1 MFRRVGGA
9 RVAEFF
15 QTYYLAQNFGVGWI
29 VKDVLYAA
37 ELAFLLS
44 AVNWRSPRS
53 VALLVCK
60 AACLWGVLLLA
71 NSVFYMIFSGGN
83 MIVVTYPLVAAL
95 AIVCIRGLRVTSR
108 IAQAAVER
116 FHSMRQLNE
125 RMKEQRFDLLLLDID
140 MPKVDGI
147 RFGLYLRENK
157 DRTEIVYVSNR
168 EDRVFESFQ
177 VHPFGFV
184 RKSHFLKDIGAV
196 IEAFLAAQRAE
207 DKEGEQLLVPQGKSG
222 IVSIPIHS
230 IIYIEGSGKQQ
241 LVHLDDRKDVL
252 ALRSSMENLE
262 SKVADKGF
270 LRIHKGYLVNYRRIS
285 VIARTQAELTNGEVL
300 PLSRSNAARIREE
313 YLRLSQAARSTLL

>member
-1 MFRRVGGA
+1 MDILKVAVCDDDDCALDGIAGAAEAAFRRHG
-9 RVAEFF
+9 
-15 QTYYLAQNFGVGWI
+15 
-29 VKDVLYAA
+29 
-37 ELAFLLS
+37 
-44 AVNWRSPRS
+44 
-53 VALLVCK
+53 
-60 AACLWGVLLLA
+60 
-71 NSVFYMIFSGGN
+71 
-83 MIVVTYPLVAAL
+83 
-95 AIVCIRGLRVTSR
+95 
-108 IAQAAVER
+108 AQAAIER

-157 DRTEIVYVSNR
+157 DRSEIVYVSNR

-196 IEAFLAAQRAE
+196 IEAFLAARREE
-207 DKEGEQLLVPQGKSG
+207 DKEGDQLLVPQGKSG
-222 IVSIPIHS
+222 IVSIPIRS

-241 LVHLDDRKDVL
+241 IVHLDDRKDVL

-313 YLRLSQAARSTLL
+313 YLRLSQADRSTLL

>member
-1 MFRRVGGA
+1 MDILKVAVCDDDDCALDGIAGAAEAAFRRHG
-9 RVAEFF
+9 E
-15 QTYYLAQNFGVGWI
+15 
-29 VKDVLYAA
+29 
-37 ELAFLLS
+37 
-44 AVNWRSPRS
+44 
-53 VALLVCK
+53 
-60 AACLWGVLLLA
+60 
-71 NSVFYMIFSGGN
+71 
-83 MIVVTYPLVAAL
+83 
-95 AIVCIRGLRVTSR
+95 
-108 IAQAAVER
+108 QAAVER

-157 DRTEIVYVSNR
+157 DRSEIVYVSNR

-196 IEAFLAAQRAE
+196 IDAFLAARREE
-207 DKEGEQLLVPQGKSG
+207 DKEGDQLLVPQGKSG
-222 IVSIPIHS
+222 IVSIPIRS

-241 LVHLDDRKDVL
+241 IVHLDDRKDVL
-252 ALRSSMENLE
+252 VLRSSMENLE
-262 SKVADKGF
+262 SKVAGKGF
-270 LRIHKGYLVNYRRIS
+270 LRIQKGYLVNYRRIS

-313 YLRLSQAARSTLL
+313 YLRLSQADRSTLL

>member
-1 MFRRVGGA
+1 MDVLKVAVCDDDDCALDGIAGAAEAAFRRHG
-9 RVAEFF
+9 E
-15 QTYYLAQNFGVGWI
+15 
-29 VKDVLYAA
+29 
-37 ELAFLLS
+37 
-44 AVNWRSPRS
+44 
-53 VALLVCK
+53 
-60 AACLWGVLLLA
+60 
-71 NSVFYMIFSGGN
+71 
-83 MIVVTYPLVAAL
+83 
-95 AIVCIRGLRVTSR
+95 
-108 IAQAAVER
+108 QAAVER

-140 MPKVDGI
+140 MPRVDGI

-196 IEAFLAAQRAE
+196 IDAFLAARREE
-207 DKEGEQLLVPQGKSG
+207 DKEGDQLLVPQGKSG
-222 IVSIPIHS
+222 IVSIPIRS

-241 LVHLDDRKDVL
+241 IVHLDDRKDVL
-252 ALRSSMENLE
+252 VLRSSMENLE
-262 SKVADKGF
+262 SKVAGKGF

-313 YLRLSQAARSTLL
+313 YLRLSQADRSTLL

>member
-1 MFRRVGGA
+1 MDILKVAVCDDDDCALDGIAGAAEAAFRRHG
-9 RVAEFF
+9 
-15 QTYYLAQNFGVGWI
+15 
-29 VKDVLYAA
+29 
-37 ELAFLLS
+37 
-44 AVNWRSPRS
+44 
-53 VALLVCK
+53 
-60 AACLWGVLLLA
+60 
-71 NSVFYMIFSGGN
+71 
-83 MIVVTYPLVAAL
+83 
-95 AIVCIRGLRVTSR
+95 
-108 IAQAAVER
+108 AQAAIER

-196 IEAFLAAQRAE
+196 IEAFLAAPRAE

-270 LRIHKGYLVNYRRIS
+270 LRIHKGYLVNYRWIS

-313 YLRLSQAARSTLL
+313 YLRLSQADRSTLL

>member
-1 MFRRVGGA
+1 MDVLKVAVCDDDDCALDGIAGAAEAAFRRHG
-9 RVAEFF
+9 
-15 QTYYLAQNFGVGWI
+15 
-29 VKDVLYAA
+29 
-37 ELAFLLS
+37 
-44 AVNWRSPRS
+44 
-53 VALLVCK
+53 
-60 AACLWGVLLLA
+60 
-71 NSVFYMIFSGGN
+71 
-83 MIVVTYPLVAAL
+83 
-95 AIVCIRGLRVTSR
+95 
-108 IAQAAVER
+108 AQAAIER

-168 EDRVFESFQ
+168 EDMVFESFQ

-270 LRIHKGYLVNYRRIS
+270 LRIHKGYLVNYRWIS

-313 YLRLSQAARSTLL
+313 YLRLSQADRSTLL

>member
-1 MFRRVGGA
+1 MDVLKVAVCDDDDCALDGIAGAAEAAFRRHG
-9 RVAEFF
+9 
-15 QTYYLAQNFGVGWI
+15 
-29 VKDVLYAA
+29 
-37 ELAFLLS
+37 
-44 AVNWRSPRS
+44 
-53 VALLVCK
+53 
-60 AACLWGVLLLA
+60 
-71 NSVFYMIFSGGN
+71 
-83 MIVVTYPLVAAL
+83 
-95 AIVCIRGLRVTSR
+95 
-108 IAQAAVER
+108 AQAAVER

-196 IEAFLAAQRAE
+196 IDAFLAARREE
-207 DKEGEQLLVPQGKSG
+207 DKEGDQLLVPQGKSG
-222 IVSIPIHS
+222 IVSIPIRS

-241 LVHLDDRKDVL
+241 IVHLDDRKDVL

-313 YLRLSQAARSTLL
+313 YLRLSQADRSTLL

>member
-1 MFRRVGGA
+1 MDVLKVAVCDDDDCALDGIAGAAEAAFRRHG
-9 RVAEFF
+9 
-15 QTYYLAQNFGVGWI
+15 
-29 VKDVLYAA
+29 
-37 ELAFLLS
+37 
-44 AVNWRSPRS
+44 
-53 VALLVCK
+53 
-60 AACLWGVLLLA
+60 
-71 NSVFYMIFSGGN
+71 
-83 MIVVTYPLVAAL
+83 
-95 AIVCIRGLRVTSR
+95 
-108 IAQAAVER
+108 AQAAVER

-157 DRTEIVYVSNR
+157 DRSEIVYVSNR

-207 DKEGEQLLVPQGKSG
+207 DKEGDQLLVPQGKSG
-222 IVSIPIHS
+222 IVSIPIRS

-241 LVHLDDRKDVL
+241 IVHLDDRKDVL
-252 ALRSSMENLE
+252 VLRSSMENLE
-262 SKVADKGF
+262 SKVAGKGF
-270 LRIHKGYLVNYRRIS
+270 LRIHKGYLVNYRWIS

-313 YLRLSQAARSTLL
+313 YLRLSQADRSTLL

>member
-1 MFRRVGGA
+1 MDILKVAVCDDDDCALDGIGGAAEAAFRRHG
-9 RVAEFF
+9 E
-15 QTYYLAQNFGVGWI
+15 
-29 VKDVLYAA
+29 
-37 ELAFLLS
+37 
-44 AVNWRSPRS
+44 
-53 VALLVCK
+53 
-60 AACLWGVLLLA
+60 
-71 NSVFYMIFSGGN
+71 
-83 MIVVTYPLVAAL
+83 
-95 AIVCIRGLRVTSR
+95 
-108 IAQAAVER
+108 QAAVER

-157 DRTEIVYVSNR
+157 DRSEIVYVSNR

-196 IEAFLAAQRAE
+196 IDAFLAARREE
-207 DKEGEQLLVPQGKSG
+207 DKEGDQLLVPQGKSG
-222 IVSIPIHS
+222 IVSIPIRS

-241 LVHLDDRKDVL
+241 IVHLDDRKDVL
-252 ALRSSMENLE
+252 VLRSSMENLE
-262 SKVADKGF
+262 SKVAGKGF

-313 YLRLSQAARSTLL
+313 YLRLSQADRSTLL

>member
-1 MFRRVGGA
+1 MDILKVAVCDDDDCALDGIAGAAEAAFRRH
-9 RVAEFF
+9 
-15 QTYYLAQNFGVGWI
+15 
-29 VKDVLYAA
+29 
-37 ELAFLLS
+37 S
-44 AVNWRSPRS
+44 
-53 VALLVCK
+53 
-60 AACLWGVLLLA
+60 
-71 NSVFYMIFSGGN
+71 
-83 MIVVTYPLVAAL
+83 
-95 AIVCIRGLRVTSR
+95 
-108 IAQAAVER
+108 AQAAVER

-140 MPKVDGI
+140 MPRVDGI

-157 DRTEIVYVSNR
+157 DRSEIVYVSNR

-196 IEAFLAAQRAE
+196 IDAFLAARREE
-207 DKEGEQLLVPQGKSG
+207 DKEGDQLLVPQGKSG
-222 IVSIPIHS
+222 IVSIPIRS

-241 LVHLDDRKDVL
+241 IVHLDDRKDVL
-252 ALRSSMENLE
+252 VLRSSMENLE
-262 SKVADKGF
+262 SKVAGKGF

-313 YLRLSQAARSTLL
+313 YLRLSQADRSTLL

>member
-1 MFRRVGGA
+1 MDILKVAVCDDDDCALDGIAGAAEAAFRRHG
-9 RVAEFF
+9 
-15 QTYYLAQNFGVGWI
+15 
-29 VKDVLYAA
+29 
-37 ELAFLLS
+37 
-44 AVNWRSPRS
+44 
-53 VALLVCK
+53 
-60 AACLWGVLLLA
+60 
-71 NSVFYMIFSGGN
+71 
-83 MIVVTYPLVAAL
+83 
-95 AIVCIRGLRVTSR
+95 
-108 IAQAAVER
+108 AQAAIER

-222 IVSIPIHS
+222 IVSIPIRS

-270 LRIHKGYLVNYRRIS
+270 LRIHKGYLVNYRWIS

-313 YLRLSQAARSTLL
+313 YLRLSQADRSTLL

>member
-1 MFRRVGGA
+1 MDILKVAVCDDDDCALDGIAGAAEAAFRRHG
-9 RVAEFF
+9 
-15 QTYYLAQNFGVGWI
+15 
-29 VKDVLYAA
+29 
-37 ELAFLLS
+37 
-44 AVNWRSPRS
+44 
-53 VALLVCK
+53 
-60 AACLWGVLLLA
+60 
-71 NSVFYMIFSGGN
+71 
-83 MIVVTYPLVAAL
+83 
-95 AIVCIRGLRVTSR
+95 
-108 IAQAAVER
+108 AQAAIEC

-196 IEAFLAAQRAE
+196 IEAFLAARREE
-207 DKEGEQLLVPQGKSG
+207 DKEGDQLLVPQGKSG
-222 IVSIPIHS
+222 IVSIPIRS

-241 LVHLDDRKDVL
+241 IVHLDDRKDVL

-313 YLRLSQAARSTLL
+313 YLRLSQADRSTLL

>member
-1 MFRRVGGA
+1 MDVLKVAVCDDDDCALDGIAGAAEAAFRRHG
-9 RVAEFF
+9 E
-15 QTYYLAQNFGVGWI
+15 
-29 VKDVLYAA
+29 
-37 ELAFLLS
+37 
-44 AVNWRSPRS
+44 
-53 VALLVCK
+53 
-60 AACLWGVLLLA
+60 
-71 NSVFYMIFSGGN
+71 
-83 MIVVTYPLVAAL
+83 
-95 AIVCIRGLRVTSR
+95 
-108 IAQAAVER
+108 QAAVER

-252 ALRSSMENLE
+252 AL
-262 SKVADKGF
+262 
-270 LRIHKGYLVNYRRIS
+270 
-285 VIARTQAELTNGEVL
+285 
-300 PLSRSNAARIREE
+300 AAQWKI
-313 YLRLSQAARSTLL
+313 

>member
-1 MFRRVGGA
+1 MDILKVAVCDDDDCALDGIAGAAEAAFRRHG
-9 RVAEFF
+9 E
-15 QTYYLAQNFGVGWI
+15 
-29 VKDVLYAA
+29 
-37 ELAFLLS
+37 
-44 AVNWRSPRS
+44 
-53 VALLVCK
+53 
-60 AACLWGVLLLA
+60 
-71 NSVFYMIFSGGN
+71 
-83 MIVVTYPLVAAL
+83 
-95 AIVCIRGLRVTSR
+95 
-108 IAQAAVER
+108 QAAVER

-157 DRTEIVYVSNR
+157 DRSEIVYVSNR

-196 IEAFLAAQRAE
+196 IDAFLAARREE
-207 DKEGEQLLVPQGKSG
+207 DKEGDQLLVPQGKSG
-222 IVSIPIHS
+222 IVSIPIRS

-241 LVHLDDRKDVL
+241 IVHLDDRKDVL
-252 ALRSSMENLE
+252 VLRSSMENLE

-313 YLRLSQAARSTLL
+313 YLRLSQADRSTLL

>member
-1 MFRRVGGA
+1 MDVLKVAVCDDDDCALDGIAGAAEAAFRRHG
-9 RVAEFF
+9 
-15 QTYYLAQNFGVGWI
+15 
-29 VKDVLYAA
+29 
-37 ELAFLLS
+37 
-44 AVNWRSPRS
+44 
-53 VALLVCK
+53 
-60 AACLWGVLLLA
+60 
-71 NSVFYMIFSGGN
+71 
-83 MIVVTYPLVAAL
+83 
-95 AIVCIRGLRVTSR
+95 
-108 IAQAAVER
+108 AQAAVER

-168 EDRVFESFQ
+168 EDSVFESFQ

-270 LRIHKGYLVNYRRIS
+270 LRIHKGYLVNCHY
-285 VIARTQAELTNGEVL
+285 IARFDNSSVTISSGEVL
-300 PLSRSNAARIREE
+300 PVGRSNHGEALEVYMEFIRK
-313 YLRLSQAARSTLL
+313 SGISIIG

>member
-1 MFRRVGGA
+1 MDVLKVAVCDDDDCALDGIAGAAEAAFRRHG
-9 RVAEFF
+9 
-15 QTYYLAQNFGVGWI
+15 
-29 VKDVLYAA
+29 
-37 ELAFLLS
+37 
-44 AVNWRSPRS
+44 
-53 VALLVCK
+53 
-60 AACLWGVLLLA
+60 
-71 NSVFYMIFSGGN
+71 
-83 MIVVTYPLVAAL
+83 
-95 AIVCIRGLRVTSR
+95 
-108 IAQAAVER
+108 AQAAVER

-157 DRTEIVYVSNR
+157 DRSEIVYVSNR

-207 DKEGEQLLVPQGKSG
+207 DKEGDQLLVPQGKSG
-222 IVSIPIHS
+222 IVSIPIRS

-241 LVHLDDRKDVL
+241 IVHLDDRRDVL
-252 ALRSSMENLE
+252 VLRSSMENLE
-262 SKVADKGF
+262 SKVAGKGF
-270 LRIHKGYLVNYRRIS
+270 LRIHKGYLVNYRWIS

-313 YLRLSQAARSTLL
+313 YLRLSQADRSTLL

>member
-1 MFRRVGGA
+1 MDILKVAVCDDDDCALDGIAGAAEAAFRRHG
-9 RVAEFF
+9 
-15 QTYYLAQNFGVGWI
+15 
-29 VKDVLYAA
+29 
-37 ELAFLLS
+37 
-44 AVNWRSPRS
+44 
-53 VALLVCK
+53 
-60 AACLWGVLLLA
+60 
-71 NSVFYMIFSGGN
+71 
-83 MIVVTYPLVAAL
+83 
-95 AIVCIRGLRVTSR
+95 
-108 IAQAAVER
+108 AQAAVER

-140 MPKVDGI
+140 MPRVDGI

-157 DRTEIVYVSNR
+157 DRSEIVYVSNR

-196 IEAFLAAQRAE
+196 IDAFLAARREE
-207 DKEGEQLLVPQGKSG
+207 DKEGDQLLVPQGKSG
-222 IVSIPIHS
+222 IVSIPIRS

-241 LVHLDDRKDVL
+241 IVHLDDRKDVL

-262 SKVADKGF
+262 SKVAGKGF

-313 YLRLSQAARSTLL
+313 YLRLSQADRSTLL

>member
-1 MFRRVGGA
+1 MDILKVAVCDDDDCALDGIAGAAEAAFRRHG
-9 RVAEFF
+9 
-15 QTYYLAQNFGVGWI
+15 
-29 VKDVLYAA
+29 
-37 ELAFLLS
+37 
-44 AVNWRSPRS
+44 
-53 VALLVCK
+53 
-60 AACLWGVLLLA
+60 
-71 NSVFYMIFSGGN
+71 
-83 MIVVTYPLVAAL
+83 
-95 AIVCIRGLRVTSR
+95 
-108 IAQAAVER
+108 AQAAIER

-222 IVSIPIHS
+222 IVSIPIRS

-241 LVHLDDRKDVL
+241 IVHLDDRKDVL

-270 LRIHKGYLVNYRRIS
+270 LRIHKGYLVNYRWIS

-313 YLRLSQAARSTLL
+313 YLRLSQADRSTLL

>member
-1 MFRRVGGA
+1 MDILKVAVCDDDDCALDGIAGAAEAAFRRHG
-9 RVAEFF
+9 
-15 QTYYLAQNFGVGWI
+15 
-29 VKDVLYAA
+29 
-37 ELAFLLS
+37 
-44 AVNWRSPRS
+44 
-53 VALLVCK
+53 
-60 AACLWGVLLLA
+60 
-71 NSVFYMIFSGGN
+71 
-83 MIVVTYPLVAAL
+83 
-95 AIVCIRGLRVTSR
+95 
-108 IAQAAVER
+108 AQAAIEC

-140 MPKVDGI
+140 MSKVDGI

-157 DRTEIVYVSNR
+157 DRSEIVYVSNR

-222 IVSIPIHS
+222 IVSIPIRS

-270 LRIHKGYLVNYRRIS
+270 LRIHKGYLVNYRWIS
-285 VIARTQAELTNGEVL
+285 VIARTQVILTGGEAL

-313 YLRLSQAARSTLL
+313 YLRLSQADRSTLL